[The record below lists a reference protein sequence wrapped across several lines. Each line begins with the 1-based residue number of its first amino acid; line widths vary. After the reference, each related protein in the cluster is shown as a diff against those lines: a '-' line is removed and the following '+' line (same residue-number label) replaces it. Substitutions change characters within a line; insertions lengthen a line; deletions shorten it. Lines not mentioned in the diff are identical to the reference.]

1 MTVTV
6 LAISGSL
13 RKNSKNTSLIKKAID
28 ISEGT
33 DIEVYN
39 YDIHD
44 IPMFNEDLEE
54 NLPKSVVLLKEAV
67 SMADCLLLVTPENN
81 FMPSAAIK
89 NCIDW
94 LSRKKPVSPLEN
106 KTIAIISAGG
116 MSGGGLAQDILRG
129 AFKIMKKFINIEV
142 IDETVHVKLFD
153 GVKRF
158 DDTGNLID
166 EKTIG
171 EIENVLKSLSVTVNK
186 KQTVSNSN

>member
-81 FMPSAAIK
+81 FMPSAPIK

-94 LSRKKPVSPLEN
+94 LSRKKPVSPLQN
-106 KTIAIISAGG
+106 KTIAIMSAGG

-129 AFKIMKKFINIEV
+129 AFKIMQKFINMEV

-158 DDTGNLID
+158 DDDGNLID
-166 EKTIG
+166 EKTI
-171 EIENVLKSLSVTVNK
+171 EDIERVLKSLSVSVNK
-186 KQTVSNSN
+186 KHTISNSN